1 MTNVVAL
8 NRINRENSRCKHI
21 LTIHSHT
28 QLYTCVLYFCYHVF
42 ERYTSQKKIINN
54 QNFQVFKIL
63 SLTYQKTTQR
73 NTLQMSIR
81 VFFFFSIDLNIYY
94 LYLLGRI
101 KSQKKEFDIMNFMLT
116 NYFQAINF
124 NSCRQFILNFLR
136 KNPFFATKMY
146 VNNYRHF
153 NR

>member
-1 MTNVVAL
+1 MFTDFLFLFSEKIEEKTKVPSALTGTNVVAL

-28 QLYTCVLYFCYHVF
+28 QIYTCVLYFCYHVF

-54 QNFQVFKIL
+54 KNFQVFKIL

-81 VFFFFSIDLNIYY
+81 FFFLF
-94 LYLLGRI
+94 
-101 KSQKKEFDIMNFMLT
+101 
-116 NYFQAINF
+116 
-124 NSCRQFILNFLR
+124 
-136 KNPFFATKMY
+136 
-146 VNNYRHF
+146 F
-153 NR
+153 NRLEHILFVFTR